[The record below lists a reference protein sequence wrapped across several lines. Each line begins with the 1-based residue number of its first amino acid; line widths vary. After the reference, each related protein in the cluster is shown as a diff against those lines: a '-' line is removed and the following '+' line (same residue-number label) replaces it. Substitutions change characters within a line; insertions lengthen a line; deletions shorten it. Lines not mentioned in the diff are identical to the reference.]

1 MRAGA
6 MFAGALPSLAFP
18 ELNWWWIA
26 FVALVPLL
34 LVLVASPDPR
44 EAGIRGWLG
53 GTGFLLATHHW
64 LVFKLGP
71 FLPVAALL
79 VGALWAPWGWAAYR
93 LLARRSIRA
102 VLAAAGVLASGWVL
116 FEVIRSWEPLGGP
129 FGLIGSSQWRNQA
142 FLSPAAIGGVWAVGF
157 LIVWINVCI
166 SAAIV
171 SPTALRTRVAGAVA
185 AACALAVGPVYDTVR
200 PEPDYSGRVKVA
212 TVQVGVVD
220 DPQRRFDAGLE
231 FTSGLTASDIDI
243 VLWGES
249 SVGTDFER
257 SPDLLERVRDA
268 AADLDADILVN
279 VDALR
284 SRGGG
289 IFKSSVLVTSEGI
302 VGTYNKTR
310 LVPFGE
316 YIPLRPV
323 LGWIDEITE
332 AADIDR
338 RRGRG
343 PRLLQSSGLA
353 LGPLVC
359 FESAFPD
366 MSRALADMGADL
378 IVFQSATTTFQDS
391 WAPEQHASLA
401 AVRAMETGRPTV
413 HATLT
418 GTTAAFD
425 ARANR
430 LTWMG
435 TNENGAN
442 VFDVPL
448 VEGETLYTRF
458 GEWVP
463 IASGAVVLIAGVA
476 TLVARRRSAMEPDRP
491 AKTSL

>member
-1 MRAGA
+1 
-6 MFAGALPSLAFP
+6 
-18 ELNWWWIA
+18 
-26 FVALVPLL
+26 
-34 LVLVASPDPR
+34 
-44 EAGIRGWLG
+44 
-53 GTGFLLATHHW
+53 
-64 LVFKLGP
+64 
-71 FLPVAALL
+71 
-79 VGALWAPWGWAAYR
+79 
-93 LLARRSIRA
+93 
-102 VLAAAGVLASGWVL
+102 
-116 FEVIRSWEPLGGP
+116 VIRSWELLGGP

-142 FLSPAAIGGVWAVGF
+142 MLSPAAIGGVWAVSF

-166 SAAIV
+166 CAAIV
-171 SPTALRTRVAGAVA
+171 SSASLRTRATAVVA
-185 AACALAVGPVYDTVR
+185 AACALAVGPVYAALR
-200 PEPDYSGRVKVA
+200 PEPDYSGRVTVA

-220 DPQRRFDAGLE
+220 DPQRRFDAGLK
-231 FTSGLTASDIDI
+231 FTGGLMGRDIDV

-257 SPDLLERVRDA
+257 SPDLLQRVRDA

-284 SRGGG
+284 SSEGG
-289 IFKSSVLVTSEGI
+289 IFKSSVLVTPEGI
-302 VGTYNKTR
+302 AGAYDKTR

-323 LGWIDEITE
+323 FGWIDEITE

-338 RRGRG
+338 RRGSG
-343 PRLLQSSGLA
+343 SRLLQSSGIA

-366 MSRALADMGADL
+366 MSRALANMGADL

-401 AVRAMETGRPTV
+401 AVRAMETGRPTI

-425 ARANR
+425 SRAKR
-430 LTWMG
+430 LTWMD
-435 TNENGAN
+435 TDENGPS
-442 VFDVPL
+442 VFDVRL
-448 VEGETLYTRF
+448 VEGETPYTRL

-463 IASGAVVLIAGVA
+463 IVSVAVVIVAGVA
-476 TLVARRRSAMEPDRP
+476 MLVTRRRSA
-491 AKTSL
+491 KTRT

>member
-1 MRAGA
+1 MRVGA
-6 MFAGALPSLAFP
+6 VFAGALPSLAFP
-18 ELNWWWIA
+18 ELNWSWLA

-34 LVLVASPDPR
+34 LMLRASPDAR

-71 FLPVAALL
+71 FLPLAALL

-93 LLARRSIRA
+93 LLAGRSIRA
-102 VLAAAGVLASGWVL
+102 VLAAAAVLASGWVL
-116 FEVIRSWEPLGGP
+116 IEVIRSWDLLGGP
-129 FGLIGSSQWRNQA
+129 FGLIGSSQWQNQA

-166 SAAIV
+166 CAAIL
-171 SPTALRTRVAGAVA
+171 SSTSLRTRAAGAVA
-185 AACALAVGPVYDTVR
+185 AVCALAVGPIYDTVR
-200 PEPDYSGRVKVA
+200 PEPDFSGRVKVA

-220 DPQRRFDAGLE
+220 GARRRFDAGLE
-231 FTSGLTASDIDI
+231 LTSELTARDIDI

-257 SPDLLERVRDA
+257 SPDLLQRVRDA
-268 AADLDADILVN
+268 AAELDADILVN

-284 SRGGG
+284 SSGGG
-289 IFKSSVLVTSEGI
+289 TFKSSVLVTSEGI
-302 VGTYNKTR
+302 AGTYDKTR

-316 YIPLRPV
+316 YIPLRAA

-338 RRGRG
+338 RRGTG
-343 PRLLQSSGLA
+343 PSLLQASGIA

-366 MSRALADMGADL
+366 MSRAVANMGADL

-425 ARANR
+425 ARGNR

-435 TNENGAN
+435 TNENGAS

-448 VEGETLYTRF
+448 VEGKTLYTRL

-463 IASGAVVLIAGVA
+463 IASAAVVLIVGVV
-476 TLVARRRSAMEPDRP
+476 TLVARRRGAMEPGRTTG
-491 AKTSL
+491 TSL